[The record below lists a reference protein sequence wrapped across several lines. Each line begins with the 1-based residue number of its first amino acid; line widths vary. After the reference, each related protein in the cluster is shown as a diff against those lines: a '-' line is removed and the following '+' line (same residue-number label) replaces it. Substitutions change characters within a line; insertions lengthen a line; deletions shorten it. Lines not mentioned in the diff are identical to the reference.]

1 MIPYNPP
8 LADMQFALEHVVDL
22 EALSALPG
30 CEGADLDTVAA
41 VLDEAAKLAR
51 DVLAPINRSGDE
63 EGSVVENGVVRTPKG
78 FKEAY
83 RTYVDGGWNSLPFEE
98 EFGGQGLPA
107 VVALAVSEMWNS
119 ANMAFALCPLL
130 TVGAIEALQR
140 HGTKALQETY
150 LPKLVSGEWTGT
162 MNLTEPQA
170 GSDVGA
176 LRTKAVKEGDHYRI
190 TGQKIFITYGE
201 HDMAENLIHLV
212 LARLPG
218 TPAGTR
224 GISLFLVPKFLVKD
238 DGSLGDR
245 NDVRCVSLEHKLGIH
260 GSPTAVLAYGD
271 NGGAVGYL
279 IGEENK
285 GMECMFTMMN
295 NARLNVGLQGVAIS
309 ERAYQQARDYARTR
323 VQGRTLTGGKSETPL
338 PILYH
343 PDVKRML
350 LAIKSR
356 TEAARAL
363 AYFTAGQ
370 LDRSRHLP
378 DEADRAKAQLLVD
391 LLIPLVKAWS
401 TDLGVENSSLA
412 VQVYGGMGFIEETGV
427 AQHFRDARILPIYE
441 GTNGIQAMDLLG
453 RKLMRDQGAAAASF
467 VALMRELDAP
477 LAEQAGDDLA
487 VLRRSLANGLDAVEQ
502 ATRMLVEG
510 FATDPARA
518 AAGSVPYL
526 NLFATVAGGWL
537 LGKQALA
544 AQAQLGRGAGD
555 AGFNEAKLMTARFFA
570 EQFLTPAAAQLSAI
584 GGGATIVAFDPDQF

>member
-8 LADMQFALEHVVDL
+8 LADMQFALAHAAEL
-22 EALSALPG
+22 EALASLPG
-30 CEGADLDTVAA
+30 CAGADPDTVAA
-41 VLDEAAKLAR
+41 VLEEAAKLAR
-51 DVLAPINRSGDE
+51 DVLAPINMSGDQ

-83 RTYVDGGWNSLPFEE
+83 KAYVEGGWNGLPFEE
-98 EFGGQGLPA
+98 EFGGQGLP
-107 VVALAVSEMWNS
+107 VVVNLAVAEMWNS
-119 ANMAFALCPLL
+119 ANMAWALCPLL
-130 TVGAIEALQR
+130 TVGAIEALLR
-140 HGTKALQETY
+140 HGTKELQETY
-150 LPKLVSGEWTGT
+150 LPKLVSGKWTGT

-176 LRTKAVKEGDHYRI
+176 LRTKAVREGDHYRI

-212 LARLPG
+212 LARLPDG
-218 TPAGTR
+218 PAGTR
-224 GISLFLVPKFLVKD
+224 GISLFLVPKFLVNE

-260 GSPTAVLAYGD
+260 ASPTAVLAYGD
-271 NGGAVGYL
+271 NDGAVGYL

-323 VQGRTLTGGKSETPL
+323 VQGRTMTGGKSETPL

-350 LAIKSR
+350 LAMKSR

-370 LDRSRHLP
+370 IDRSRHLP
-378 DEADRAKAQLLVD
+378 DQAERAKAQLLVD

-412 VQVYGGMGFIEETGV
+412 VQVYGGMGFIEETGI
-427 AQHFRDARILPIYE
+427 AQHFRDARIAPIYE

-453 RKLMRDQGAAAASF
+453 RKLMRDQGAAAGAF

-477 LAEQAGDDLA
+477 LAEQPGDDLA
-487 VLRRSLANGLDAVEQ
+487 VLRRSLKNGLDAVEQ
-502 ATRMLVEG
+502 ATTLLVES
-510 FATDPARA
+510 FAADPARA
-518 AAGSVPYL
+518 AAGSVAYL

-537 LGKQALA
+537 LGRQALA
-544 AQAQLGRGAGD
+544 AQAQLARGAGD
-555 AGFNEAKLMTARFFA
+555 AGFNEAKLMTTRFFA
-570 EQFLTPAAAQLSAI
+570 EQYLTPAAAQLSAI
-584 GGGATIVAFDPDQF
+584 GGGATVVAFDPEQF

>member
-1 MIPYNPP
+1 MTPYNPP

-22 EALSALPG
+22 AALAALPG
-30 CEGADLDTVAA
+30 CAGADPETVAA

-63 EGSVVENGVVRTPKG
+63 EGSRVENGVVRTPKG

-83 RTYVDGGWNSLPFEE
+83 RTYVEGGWNSLPFEE
-98 EFGGQGLPA
+98 KYGGQGLPI
-107 VVALAVSEMWNS
+107 VVALAVAEMWNS
-119 ANMAFALCPLL
+119 ANMAWALCPLL
-130 TVGAIEALQR
+130 TVGAIEALLR
-140 HGTKALQETY
+140 HGTQELQETY
-150 LPKLVSGEWTGT
+150 LSKLVSGEWTGT

-176 LRTKAVKEGDHYRI
+176 LRTKAVKQGDHYLI

-224 GISLFLVPKFLVKD
+224 GISLFLVPKFLVKE

-245 NDVRCVSLEHKLGIH
+245 NDVRCTSLEHKLGIH

-323 VQGRTLTGGKSETPL
+323 VQGRTLTGAKSETPL

-370 LDRSRHLP
+370 IDRARHLES
-378 DEADRAKAQLLVD
+378 EADRAKAQLLVD

-412 VQVYGGMGFIEETGV
+412 VQIHGGMGFIEETGV

-453 RKLMRDQGAAAASF
+453 RKLMRDQGAAAAVF
-467 VALMRELDAP
+467 VATMRELDAA
-477 LAEQAGDDLA
+477 LAEQSGDDLA
-487 VLRRSLANGLDAVEQ
+487 VVRRSLADGIDAVEQ
-502 ATRMLVEG
+502 ATRLLVG
-510 FATDPARA
+510 SFGTDPARA
-518 AAGSVPYL
+518 AAGSVAYL

-544 AQAQLGRGAGD
+544 AQTQLARGAGD
-555 AGFNEAKLMTARFFA
+555 IGFNEAKLTTARFFA

>member
-22 EALSALPG
+22 EALASLPG
-30 CEGADLDTVAA
+30 CAGADPETVAA

-51 DVLAPINRSGDE
+51 DVLAPINMTGDV

-83 RTYVDGGWNSLPFEE
+83 RAYVEGGWNGLPFEE
-98 EFGGQGLPA
+98 EYGGQGLP
-107 VVALAVSEMWNS
+107 VVVGLAVAEMWNS
-119 ANMAFALCPLL
+119 ANMAWALCPLL
-130 TVGAIEALQR
+130 TVGAIEALLR
-140 HGTKALQETY
+140 HGTKELQDTY

-176 LRTKAVKEGDHYRI
+176 LRTKAVKHGDHYLI

-212 LARLPG
+212 LARLPDG
-218 TPAGTR
+218 PAGTR

-260 GSPTAVLAYGD
+260 GSPTSVLAYGD

-309 ERAYQQARDYARTR
+309 ERAYQQARDYAKTR
-323 VQGRTLTGGKSETPL
+323 VQGKTMTGGKSETPL

-356 TEAARAL
+356 TEASRAL
-363 AYFTAGQ
+363 AYFAAGQ
-370 LDRSRHLP
+370 IDRSRHLES
-378 DEADRAKAQLLVD
+378 EAGRAEAQTLVD
-391 LLIPLVKAWS
+391 LLIPLVKSWS

-412 VQVYGGMGFIEETGV
+412 VQVHGGMGFIEETGV
-427 AQHFRDARILPIYE
+427 AQHYRDARILPIYE

-453 RKLMRDQGAAAASF
+453 RKLMRDQGAAAAKF
-467 VALMRELDAP
+467 VGLMREILAP
-477 LAEQAGDDLA
+477 LADEPGDDLA
-487 VLRRSLANGLDAVEQ
+487 VLRASLAAALDAVEA
-502 ATRMLVEG
+502 ATKLLIES
-510 FATDPARA
+510 FAADPARA

-537 LGKQALA
+537 LAKQALA
-544 AQAQLGRGAGD
+544 AQAGLARGTGD
-555 AGFNEAKLMTARFFA
+555 AGFNEAKLMTARFYA
-570 EQFLTPAAAQLSAI
+570 EQYLAPAAAQLSAI
-584 GGGATIVAFDPDQF
+584 GGGATVIAFDPEQF